1 MSMNKTSNLQELK
14 VTSARSLNELD
25 TVIGR
30 RIKMARINCGM
41 SQVELARQL
50 NLSVQML
57 QRYERGLNRVSA
69 SRLRDLARI
78 VKCDFEYFVANSEK
92 MIAIPNGNSGRSSP
106 SISDSGD
113 GSLSQA
119 MELLSAFNQI
129 KEEDIKNT
137 VIALVKSIA
146 AR

>member
-1 MSMNKTSNLQELK
+1 M
-14 VTSARSLNELD
+14 TSARSLNELD

-30 RIKMARINCGM
+30 RIKLARINSGM
-41 SQVELARQL
+41 SQIELARQL
-50 NLSVQML
+50 KLSVQML

-78 VKCDFEYFVANSEK
+78 VNCDFEYFVASSEK
-92 MIAIPNGNSGRSSP
+92 MVAIPNGNSRRAPPP
-106 SISDSGD
+106 SVSESGD

-129 KEEDIKNT
+129 KEDDVKNN

>member
-1 MSMNKTSNLQELK
+1 MAKTSNLQDQK

-30 RIKMARINCGM
+30 RIKLARINSGM
-41 SQVELARQL
+41 SQIELARQL
-50 NLSVQML
+50 KLSVQML

-78 VKCDFEYFVANSEK
+78 VNCDFEYFVASSEK
-92 MIAIPNGNSGRSSP
+92 MVAIPNGSSRRAPP
-106 SISDSGD
+106 SVSESGD
-113 GSLSQA
+113 SSLSQA

-129 KEEDIKNT
+129 KEDDVKNN